1 MRWLQEQK
9 KDVIDMEHLLDL
21 WQDLGKSTPE
31 GIFHNFGDYKSAWGE
46 CAPRADLCNFHDLVK
61 SMRRVSPELNIG
73 YGDLKEAAQALLQRD
88 PSQKPKPNQSIME
101 ASQYIADKLLIVQ
114 KHMRNLA
121 FNAGHES
128 KLSKFLE
135 KLTNSKAERF
145 KCLVKSLQDARALAK
160 GSPEKK
166 KKLMP
171 HLSEVSTPAKDEYGL
186 PLVPC
191 SQQSGDS
198 ILDDEGHPLPSRK
211 RDIKEMYKKPC
222 ASPKKLAK
230 KPSTKTKTKTK
241 TPEKP
246 SKGKPKLYLTKGTLQ
261 SYICAV
267 EPGEDKKHLWVAITK
282 KQSAA
287 HKSVAEQI
295 FKDMPSSKEEAL
307 KMRDDALK

>member
-1 MRWLQEQK
+1 MRRGGSRNQK
-9 KDVIDMEHLLDL
+9 KDVIDMEH
-21 WQDLGKSTPE
+21 
-31 GIFHNFGDYKSAWGE
+31 FGDYKSVWGE

-61 SMRRVSPELNIG
+61 SMHRVSPELNIG

-230 KPSTKTKTKTK
+230 KPSTKTKTKT
-241 TPEKP
+241 PEKP